1 MESYRVS
8 ISKGVF
14 MFHFPIKKQ
23 LNSNYIYQF
32 SMFLVYIGIAL
43 LAISDSGIQLLILME
58 IGPGSRTLRLIA
70 MWLLFIKI
78 LLTRYSKKEFLL
90 LTPVTLLALY
100 NYTVSGNIYC
110 VYTVLVIAC
119 LKDVDFSTL
128 FKVLF
133 YSTLSAVVFVGILSF
148 FNIGSPTQL
157 TQDFGRGLVETRYC
171 FGLYHPN
178 IWHQAIGRCIIFACI
193 GYFKQ
198 LNIIHL
204 LILLVFNYFIYT
216 MSVSRT
222 GLLAVSIFL
231 ILLIF
236 YKYLKKFMHTLFV
249 KICAIA
255 GMFGVY
261 SLYIYYTYKLTGE
274 YHLRAEEFNWII
286 ATGRLRQAL
295 NFLET
300 HPIQM
305 FSSRFPDD
313 GTLFDCGF
321 FRIFY
326 ECGYL
331 WAIIFFAA
339 LFTLVILAMK
349 KNWDIIIPVVVY
361 FIFCS
366 LYEFDPVTRPTY
378 NIAVFFFALL
388 VFPSLRP
395 KFDDFMTSS
404 RRIKSRKS

>member
-1 MESYRVS
+1 MNQLS
-8 ISKGVF
+8 IGKFSL
-14 MFHFPIKKQ
+14 KQ
-23 LNSNYIYQF
+23 LSI
-32 SMFLVYIGIAL
+32 FLVYLGVSLI
-43 LAISDSGIQLLILME
+43 AISDSGIQLLILMT
-58 IGPGSRTLRLIA
+58 IGPGSRTIRLIG

-78 LLTRYSKKEFLL
+78 LLTRYTKKEFFLL
-90 LTPVTLLALY
+90 APIAILALY

-110 VYTVLVIAC
+110 VYTILVIAC
-119 LKDVDFSTL
+119 MKDVDYAAL

-133 YSTLSAVVFVGILSF
+133 YSTLGSVIFVGILSF

-193 GYFKQ
+193 GYYKQ

-204 LILLVFNYFIYT
+204 LILFVFNYFIYR

-222 GLLAVSIFL
+222 GLIAVSIVL
-231 ILLIF
+231 ILMIF
-236 YKYLKKFMHTLFV
+236 YKYLTKFMHTLFI
-249 KICAIA
+249 KICAVIS
-255 GMFGVY
+255 MLGVY
-261 SLYIYYTYKLTGE
+261 GLYIYYTIKLAGEE
-274 YHLRAEEFNWII
+274 YHLPAELFNWKV

-295 NFLET
+295 DFLET

-331 WAIIFFAA
+331 WAGILFLSLFA
-339 LFTLVILAMK
+339 LVIIALK
-349 KNWDIIIPVVVY
+349 NNWDIIIPVVVY

-378 NIAVFFFALL
+378 NIAVFFLPLL
-388 VFPSLRP
+388 IFNTLSGD
-395 KFDDFMTSS
+395 FHDFMLSS
-404 RRIKSRKS
+404 QRTKSLKS

>member
-1 MESYRVS
+1 MNQLS
-8 ISKGVF
+8 IGKFSLK
-14 MFHFPIKKQ
+14 
-23 LNSNYIYQF
+23 QF
-32 SMFLVYIGIAL
+32 SILLVYIGISL
-43 LAISDSGIQLLILME
+43 IAISDSGIQLLILMT
-58 IGPGSRTLRLIA
+58 IGPGSRTIRLIG

-78 LLTRYSKKEFLL
+78 LLTRYTKKEFFILA
-90 LTPVTLLALY
+90 PISLLALY

-110 VYTVLVIAC
+110 VYTILVIAC
-119 LKDVDFSTL
+119 MKDVDYAAL

-133 YSTLSAVVFVGILSF
+133 YSTLSSLIFVGILSF

-193 GYFKQ
+193 GYYKQ

-204 LILLVFNYFIYT
+204 LILLVFNYFIYR

-222 GLLAVSIFL
+222 GLIAVSIVL
-231 ILLIF
+231 ILMIF
-236 YKYLKKFMHTLFV
+236 YKYLAKFMHTLFV
-249 KICAIA
+249 KICAVA
-255 GMFGVY
+255 GMLGVY
-261 SLYIYYTYKLTGE
+261 GLYIYYTVKLAGEE
-274 YHLRAEEFNWII
+274 YHLPAELFNWKV

-295 NFLET
+295 DFLEN

-321 FRIFY
+321 FRLFY

-331 WAIIFFAA
+331 WAGIFFLA
-339 LFTLVILAMK
+339 LFALVIVSLK
-349 KNWDIIIPVVVY
+349 CNWDIIIPVVVY

-378 NIAVFFFALL
+378 NIAVFFIPLL
-388 VFPSLRP
+388 IFRSSSNS
-395 KFDDFMTSS
+395 FHDFMLSS
-404 RRIKSRKS
+404 QKTKSLKS

>member
-1 MESYRVS
+1 MNQLS
-8 ISKGVF
+8 IGNFSL
-14 MFHFPIKKQ
+14 KQ
-23 LNSNYIYQF
+23 LSI
-32 SMFLVYIGIAL
+32 FLVYLGVSLI
-43 LAISDSGIQLLILME
+43 AISDSGIQLLILMT
-58 IGPGSRTLRLIA
+58 IGPGSRTIRLIG

-78 LLTRYSKKEFLL
+78 LLTRYTKKEFFILA
-90 LTPVTLLALY
+90 PVTILALY

-110 VYTVLVIAC
+110 VYTILVIAC
-119 LKDVDFSTL
+119 MKDVDYAAL

-133 YSTLSAVVFVGILSF
+133 YSTLGSVIFVGILSF

-193 GYFKQ
+193 GYHKQ

-204 LILLVFNYFIYT
+204 LILFVFNYFIYR

-222 GLLAVSIFL
+222 GLIAVSIVL
-231 ILLIF
+231 ILMIF
-236 YKYLKKFMHTLFV
+236 YKYLTKFMHTLFI
-249 KICAIA
+249 KICAVI
-255 GMFGVY
+255 GMLGVY
-261 SLYIYYTYKLTGE
+261 GLYIYYTIKLAGEE
-274 YHLRAEEFNWII
+274 YHLPAELFNWKV

-295 NFLET
+295 DFLET

-331 WAIIFFAA
+331 WAGILFLSLFA
-339 LFTLVILAMK
+339 LVIIALK
-349 KNWDIIIPVVVY
+349 NNWDIIIPVVVY

-378 NIAVFFFALL
+378 NIAVFFLPLL
-388 VFPSLRP
+388 IFNSN
-395 KFDDFMTSS
+395 KTAFHDFMLSYRKT
-404 RRIKSRKS
+404 KSLKS

>member
-1 MESYRVS
+1 MNQLS
-8 ISKGVF
+8 IGKFSLK
-14 MFHFPIKKQ
+14 
-23 LNSNYIYQF
+23 QF
-32 SMFLVYIGIAL
+32 SILLVYLGISL
-43 LAISDSGIQLLILME
+43 IAISDSGIQLLILMT
-58 IGPGSRTLRLIA
+58 IGPGSRTIRLIG
-70 MWLLFIKI
+70 MWLLFLKV
-78 LLTRYSKKEFLL
+78 LLTRYSKKEFFLFV
-90 LTPVTLLALY
+90 PAALLAFY
-100 NYTVSGNIYC
+100 NYTLSGNIYC

-119 LKDVDFSTL
+119 MKDVDYATL

-133 YSTLSAVVFVGILSF
+133 YSTLGSVIFVGILSF
-148 FNIGSPTQL
+148 LGIGSPTQL

-193 GYFKQ
+193 GYYKQ
-198 LNIIHL
+198 LHIIHL

-222 GLLAVSIFL
+222 GLLAISIVL
-231 ILLIF
+231 VLLIF
-236 YKYLKKFMHTLFV
+236 YKYLAKFMHTLFV
-249 KICAIA
+249 KLCAVA
-255 GMFGVY
+255 GMFGIY
-261 SLYIYYTYKLTGE
+261 ALYIYYTIKLAGEE
-274 YHLRAEEFNWII
+274 YHLPAELFNWKV

-331 WAIIFFAA
+331 WAGIFFLTLFA
-339 LFTLVILAMK
+339 LVVISLK
-349 KNWDIIIPVVVY
+349 YNWDIVIPVVVY

-378 NIAVFFFALL
+378 NIAVFFIPLL
-388 VFPSLRP
+388 IFSSLSGN
-395 KFDDFMTSS
+395 FHDFMLSS
-404 RRIKSRKS
+404 RKTKSLKS

>member
-1 MESYRVS
+1 MNT
-8 ISKGVF
+8 
-14 MFHFPIKKQ
+14 FHIKKTTFKNFS
-23 LNSNYIYQF
+23 LKQF
-32 SMFLVYIGIAL
+32 SILLVYLGIAL
-43 LAISDSGIQLLILME
+43 IAISDSGIQLLILMT
-58 IGPGSRTLRLIA
+58 IGPGSRTIRLIG

-78 LLTRYSKKEFLL
+78 LLTRYTKKEFFILA
-90 LTPVTLLALY
+90 PISILALY
-100 NYTVSGNIYC
+100 NYTLSGNIYC
-110 VYTVLVIAC
+110 IYTVLVIAC
-119 LKDVDFSTL
+119 MKDVDYSVL
-128 FKVLF
+128 FKTLF
-133 YSTLSAVVFVGILSF
+133 YSTLISVFFVGILSF

-193 GYFKQ
+193 GYYKE
-198 LNIIHL
+198 LTIIHL
-204 LILLVFNYFIYT
+204 LILLVFNYFIYR

-222 GLLAVSIFL
+222 GLIAVSIVL
-231 ILLIF
+231 ILMIF
-236 YKYLKKFMHTLFV
+236 YKYLPKLMHTLFV

-255 GMFGVY
+255 GMLCVY
-261 SLYIYYTYKLTGE
+261 GIYIYYTIKLNGKE
-274 YHLRAEEFNWII
+274 YYLPAELFNWKI
-286 ATGRLRQAL
+286 ATGRLQQAL

-339 LFTLVILAMK
+339 LFTLVIIAMK

-395 KFDDFMTSS
+395 KFDDFMISS

>member
-1 MESYRVS
+1 MNQLS
-8 ISKGVF
+8 IGKFSL
-14 MFHFPIKKQ
+14 KQ
-23 LNSNYIYQF
+23 LSI
-32 SMFLVYIGIAL
+32 FLVYLGVSLI
-43 LAISDSGIQLLILME
+43 AISDSGIQLLILMT
-58 IGPGSRTLRLIA
+58 IGPGSRTIRLIG

-78 LLTRYSKKEFLL
+78 LLTRYTKKEFFLL
-90 LTPVTLLALY
+90 APIAILALY

-110 VYTVLVIAC
+110 VYTILVIAC
-119 LKDVDFSTL
+119 MKDVDYAAL

-133 YSTLSAVVFVGILSF
+133 YSTLGSVIFVGILSF

-193 GYFKQ
+193 GYHKQ

-204 LILLVFNYFIYT
+204 LILFVFNYFIYR

-222 GLLAVSIFL
+222 GLIAVSIVL
-231 ILLIF
+231 ILMIF
-236 YKYLKKFMHTLFV
+236 YKYLTKFMHTLFI
-249 KICAIA
+249 KICAVI
-255 GMFGVY
+255 GMLGVY
-261 SLYIYYTYKLTGE
+261 GLYIYYTIKLAGEE
-274 YHLRAEEFNWII
+274 YHLPAELFNWKV

-295 NFLET
+295 DFLET

-331 WAIIFFAA
+331 WAGILFLSLFA
-339 LFTLVILAMK
+339 LVIISLK
-349 KNWDIIIPVVVY
+349 NNWDIIIPVVVY

-378 NIAVFFFALL
+378 NIAVFFLPLL
-388 VFPSLRP
+388 IFNTLSGD
-395 KFDDFMTSS
+395 FHDFMLSS
-404 RRIKSRKS
+404 QRTKSLKS